1 MLDAIKKIA
10 VNMLTGA
17 SIVTSLFLIAV
28 GYSDRLS
35 PVDHPLLACLGM
47 AFPFFILAN
56 LLMLFLMLIFKWK
69 RVWVPI
75 FGFALAYVPIRT
87 YIPLHFSRDVPQDCI
102 KVLSYNVCG
111 YGGNYRYE
119 KAVDTVASYIR
130 RIDAD
135 IVCLQEDHGGKGG
148 NPVEAL
154 AQIYPYNDT
163 TQLSPGGAPLV
174 NCLGIHTRYPI
185 IRKERLPMESQA
197 NGSVAYFL
205 QVGADT
211 LIVINNHLEATHLSV
226 SDRNRY
232 KQVIKGEMEREAA
245 EEEAVSIIERLGDS
259 MAKRAPQ
266 ADILNQYIEEHAHYP
281 IILCGDFNDTPISY
295 VRRVVSQNLT
305 DCFVESGCGLGLSF
319 NQKGF
324 NFRIDH
330 IMCSSHF
337 EPYNCM
343 VDDDMDASDHYPIMC
358 WLKMRHRPSEQQSIV
373 KESEGS
379 RS

>member
-1 MLDAIKKIA
+1 MLDVVKKIA
-10 VNMLTGA
+10 VNALTGV
-17 SIVTSLFLIAV
+17 SVIVALLLIFV
-28 GYSDRLS
+28 GFSDHLN
-35 PVDHPLLACLGM
+35 PVNYPLMACLGM
-47 AFPFFILAN
+47 AFPFFLVAN
-56 LLMLFLMLIFKWK
+56 LMMLIIMLIFKW
-69 RVWVPI
+69 RRAWVPI
-75 FGFALAYVPIRT
+75 LGFALAYVPIRT
-87 YIPLHFSRDVPQDCI
+87 YIPLHFSRDIPQDCI

-119 KAVDTVASYIR
+119 AAVDTVANYIK

-163 TQLSPGGAPLV
+163 TQVSLAGLPAV
-174 NCLGIHTRYPI
+174 NCVGIHTRYPI
-185 IRKERLPMESQA
+185 IRKERLPMESKT

-205 QVGADT
+205 QVGSDT
-211 LIVINNHLEATHLSV
+211 LIVINNHLEATHLSKD
-226 SDRNRY
+226 DRYRY
-232 KQVIKGEMEREAA
+232 KQVIKGEMGRDAA
-245 EEEAVSIIERLGDS
+245 EEEATLLIERLGNS
-259 MAKRAPQ
+259 MSKRAPQ
-266 ADILNQYIEEHAHYP
+266 ADILNQYVKDHAHYP

-295 VRRVVSQNLT
+295 TRRVVSQNLT

-343 VDDDMDASDHYPIMC
+343 VDDDMDASDHYPMMC
-358 WLKMRHRPSEQQSIV
+358 WLKMRPQKGEH
-373 KESEGS
+373 
-379 RS
+379 